1 MFLNHQPS
9 WAPDA
14 RSKTLRTPQNCILAR
29 LSSVGFAGHRPAF
42 CLVLYEMLFLL
53 PQKNLYLQKKGF
65 LIQEVSPL
73 VVLDRLCKIL
83 HKTVTHCFIFE
94 TTNPSSVS
102 QVNSCV
108 HSNWSHLL
116 QNLTFLC
123 PTVKAV
129 LPQSPTYAE
138 NDNQWRV
145 VLFQWV
151 AKLKP
156 ADSRRRL
163 F

>member
-1 MFLNHQPS
+1 M
-9 WAPDA
+9 
-14 RSKTLRTPQNCILAR
+14 T
-29 LSSVGFAGHRPAF
+29 HRF
-42 CLVLYEMLFLL
+42 V
-53 PQKNLYLQKKGF
+53 
-65 LIQEVSPL
+65 
-73 VVLDRLCKIL
+73 
-83 HKTVTHCFIFE
+83 FE
-94 TTNPSSVS
+94 TANPPSEPSEFLRALKLVALAPK
-102 QVNSCV
+102 
-108 HSNWSHLL
+108 SNLP
-116 QNLTFLC
+116 LC
-123 PTVKAV
+123 PSVKAV